1 MGGTDDFPNA
11 TFYIQERELS
21 KWVWAM
27 SLDRRFRWFMGAT
40 DPGDIIRAVDL
51 ARQGRLVCIAG
62 DRADVLPGID
72 VHAAFDTHTW
82 GSMFV
87 NVRSSGKQAGS
98 DNYILA
104 GDLIYSYTNL
114 TGSDPKDP
122 MYVPIGLAG
131 GSQTN
136 LIMSSDAMLKLVD
149 GEARRVI
156 PIHDENLGKVFR
168 SRVTSK
174 KLTICEIRLAKG
186 EASRVQ

>member
-1 MGGTDDFPNA
+1 MRASILD
-11 TFYIQERELS
+11 ERE
-21 KWVWAM
+21 WVWAM

-51 ARQGRLVCIAG
+51 ARQGRLVCIEG
-62 DRADVLPGID
+62 DRADVVPGID

-87 NVRSSGKQAGS
+87 NVRNDGKQPGS

-122 MYVPIGLAG
+122 MYIPIGLAG

-136 LIMSSDAMLKLVD
+136 LILSSDAMLKLVG
-149 GEARRVI
+149 GEAKRVI
-156 PIHDENLGKVFR
+156 PIHDENLGKVFP
-168 SRVTSK
+168 SRVTNK

-186 EASRVQ
+186 ERSRVQ